1 MMKKTLKSVLAVS
14 AFAFAMTGCTGDYIN
29 INGNQ
34 YQPGNLD
41 ADDYALSSSMNNIAG
56 TVVPA
61 DVNCNQFTD
70 CLLGGVLGGY
80 FSDGND
86 NFRTSF
92 ARNNAP
98 NNWYSV
104 FLTDSKIISTLY
116 TNISMVEGY
125 CETSGNVVPLAIANV
140 IKVAAMS
147 RVTDC
152 YGPIPY
158 SQIGFEGIMQTPYD
172 SQQEVYNQFFEDL
185 NTAIEE
191 LNANR
196 GEALNP
202 LSDYIYAG
210 DVEKW
215 IKFANSLKLRLAIR
229 IAYADN
235 AKAKQMAEEAVNS
248 ANGGVIETND
258 ETAAWRYFETSTN
271 PMRTAIMYN
280 NQDSRPAADII
291 CYMNGYNDPRRAQ
304 YFTESNWKDS
314 DGNFIK
320 DSQGN
325 PVQYVGVRRG
335 WDTYNALAWGI
346 KFSGINLDAHA
357 PLYWLNA
364 AEVAFLR
371 AEAVAVF
378 GFNMG
383 GTAEQ
388 FYNDGIRLSF
398 EQYGVSGA
406 EDYLSDSTSVPAN
419 YYDPSGVN
427 AWSGSLPQV
436 TIKWD
441 ESATTEEKQERIMIQ
456 KWIANYTIGN
466 EAWADIRRTGYPKL
480 IPVAYDGSNGV
491 VDINVG
497 PQRMA
502 YPQDE
507 YSNNTANVQ
516 KAVSDYLKGPDNMAT
531 RVWWACKPGL

>member
-1 MMKKTLKSVLAVS
+1 MKKTLKSVLAVS
-14 AFAFAMTGCTGDYIN
+14 AFALIMTGCTGDYIN

-34 YQPGNLD
+34 YQPDNLD

-86 NFRTSF
+86 NFLTSF
-92 ARNNAP
+92 ARNCAP
-98 NNWYSV
+98 NNWSRV
-104 FLTDSKIISTLY
+104 FLVDEKIISTLY
-116 TNISMVEGY
+116 TNISMIEGY

-140 IKVAAMS
+140 IKVATMS

-158 SQIGFEGIMQTPYD
+158 TQIGFEGIMQTPYD
-172 SQQEVYNQFFEDL
+172 SQADVYNAFFEDL
-185 NTAIEE
+185 NTSIEE

-202 LSDYIYAG
+202 LSDYVYGG

-215 IKFANSLKLRLAIR
+215 IKFANSLKLRLAMR
-229 IAYADN
+229 IAYAD
-235 AKAKQMAEEAVNS
+235 ATLAKQMAEEAVNS
-248 ANGGVIETND
+248 ANGGVIESNE

-280 NQDSRPAADII
+280 NQDTRPAADII
-291 CYMNGYNDPRRAQ
+291 CYMNGYNDPRRAA
-304 YFTESNWKDS
+304 YFTESDWKDA
-314 DGNFIK
+314 DGNFIT
-320 DSQGN
+320 DTQGN

-335 WDTYNALAWGI
+335 WTSYNALNWGI
-346 KFSGINLDAHA
+346 KFSGVNLDAHA

-371 AEAVAVF
+371 AEGAAVF
-378 GFNMG
+378 GWNMG
-383 GTAEQ
+383 GTAEY
-388 FYNDGIRLSF
+388 FYNQGIRLSF
-398 EQYGVSGA
+398 EQYGCSGA
-406 EDYLSDSTSVPAN
+406 DAYLADSTSVPAK

-427 AWSGSLPQV
+427 SWTGTLPQV

-441 ESATTEEKQERIMIQ
+441 ESATTEAKQERILIQ
-456 KWIANYTIGN
+456 KWIANFTIGN
-466 EAWADIRRTGYPKL
+466 ESWADIRRTGYPKL

-491 VDINVG
+491 VDTSVG

-502 YPQDE
+502 YPQEE

-531 RVWWACKPGL
+531 RLWWACKK